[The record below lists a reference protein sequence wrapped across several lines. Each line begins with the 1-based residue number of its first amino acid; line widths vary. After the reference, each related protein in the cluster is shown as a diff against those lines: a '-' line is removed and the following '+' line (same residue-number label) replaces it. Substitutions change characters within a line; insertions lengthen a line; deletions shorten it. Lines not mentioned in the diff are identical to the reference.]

1 MSFSNFTQERPC
13 SSGLRV
19 LPLLNIHATTL
30 KNIGG
35 ATEPII
41 TSKMSKDDLLE
52 FWFDYVV
59 TNTLGTV
66 IMTVSSSRRVTWA
79 K

>member
-30 KNIGG
+30 KNIWG
-35 ATEPII
+35 ASEPII
-41 TSKMSKDDLLE
+41 TGKLSKHELLE
-52 FWFDYVV
+52 F
-59 TNTLGTV
+59 
-66 IMTVSSSRRVTWA
+66 IRRPIQA
-79 K
+79 R